1 MNLEDWRRE
10 IDEIDKMMV
19 RLLNKRVKIARK
31 IGHLKASAGLPVV
44 DGTREREILRKI
56 AAANDEGLLTREAIS
71 RIFRAVIRESR
82 GVQLESQGKIKSGE
96 RV

>member
-19 RLLNKRVKIARK
+19 RLLNKRAKIARK
-31 IGHLKASAGLPVV
+31 IGRLKASAGLPVID
-44 DGTREREILRKI
+44 DGREREILLKV
-56 AAANDEGLLTREAIS
+56 AGANDEGLLKREAII

-82 GVQLESQGKIKSGE
+82 NVQAETSAGAKQIL
-96 RV
+96 